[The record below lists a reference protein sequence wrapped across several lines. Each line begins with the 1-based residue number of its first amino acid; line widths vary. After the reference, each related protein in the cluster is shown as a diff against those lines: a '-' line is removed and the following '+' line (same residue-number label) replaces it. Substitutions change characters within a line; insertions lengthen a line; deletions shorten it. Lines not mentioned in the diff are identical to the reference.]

1 MDNNHRGI
9 SEANRQKLRD
19 GETLITIAYL
29 ENDIINASGAVFV
42 AARPETIWAILTD
55 YNHLSEKIPKV
66 VESRLVEDNGD
77 EKIIAQTGRSGIF
90 FIEKSVAIVLS
101 VKEFFPRSLSFEILE
116 GEFSVYRGE
125 WRFEPSEDGSATFL
139 SWQALLKP
147 RFFAPPFLVSFV
159 QHQDLPTILRAIRE
173 LAEADEKNSISPAD

>member
-1 MDNNHRGI
+1 MDDQHRGL

-19 GETLITIAYL
+19 GETLISISYL
-29 ENDIINASGAVFV
+29 ENDLINASGAVFV

-90 FIEKSVAIVLS
+90 FIEKSVAIILS
-101 VKEFFPRSLSFEILE
+101 VKEIFPQSLSFDLLE
-116 GEFSVYRGE
+116 GEFSVYRGA
-125 WRFEPSEDGSATFL
+125 WYFEPSEDGS
-139 SWQALLKP
+139 
-147 RFFAPPFLVSFV
+147 
-159 QHQDLPTILRAIRE
+159 
-173 LAEADEKNSISPAD
+173 